1 MKKSPKMQCA
11 IAVSLFRGLYAR
23 VADALG
29 MDASYVSRI
38 ARGLRRSR
46 VAETALTKEFNR
58 VLSVIGKD
66 STNRR
71 TRMQRA
77 RLWIPSK
84 KHADL

>member
-58 VLSVIGKD
+58 VLSVIGRNPQSDPHAARPTVD
-66 STNRR
+66 SFQE
-71 TRMQRA
+71 TR
-77 RLWIPSK
+77 
-84 KHADL
+84 